1 MRLCKVGSH
10 VFTWDGR
17 ILTLVRRVNG
27 KYVATGT
34 YDPKKGEFLGMSDAA
49 RRDAIDA
56 YDMISKLL
64 PNFAIDVI

>member
-10 VFTWDGR
+10 VFAWDGKV
-17 ILTLVRRVNG
+17 LTLVRKVNG
-27 KYVATGT
+27 KYVPTGKF
-34 YDPKKGEFLGMSDAA
+34 DPKRGEFLGMSDAA

-64 PNFAIDVI
+64 PNFAIDFI

>member
-10 VFTWDGR
+10 VFTWDGKV
-17 ILTLVRRVNG
+17 LTLVRRVNG
-27 KYVATGT
+27 KYVPTGT
-34 YDPKKGEFLGMSDAA
+34 YDTKNGEFLGMSDAA